1 MEAREE
7 NLVNPFLKWTVILN
21 QIIPFQLR
29 VTLALSIALV
39 VAAAASAEPIREDSY
54 VEKNLISDDEV
65 QDLEPIAIAEQEG
78 ELEAL
83 IYVIKL

>member
-54 VEKNLISDDEV
+54 VEKNLISDNEV
-65 QDLEPIAIAEQEG
+65 QDLELIVEPEQEG
-78 ELEAL
+78 KWREL
-83 IYVIKL
+83 